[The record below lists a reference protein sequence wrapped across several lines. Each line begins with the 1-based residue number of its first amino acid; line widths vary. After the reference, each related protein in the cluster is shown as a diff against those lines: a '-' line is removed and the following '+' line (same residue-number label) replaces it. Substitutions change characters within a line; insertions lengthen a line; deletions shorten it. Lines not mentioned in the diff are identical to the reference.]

1 MSTIY
6 FESGYSIY
14 SLGRAIRKSFA
25 NEHVLYIM
33 RY

>member
-1 MSTIY
+1 MPTIY

-14 SLGRAIRKSFA
+14 SLRRTIRKSFA
-25 NEHVLYIM
+25 NEQVLYIM